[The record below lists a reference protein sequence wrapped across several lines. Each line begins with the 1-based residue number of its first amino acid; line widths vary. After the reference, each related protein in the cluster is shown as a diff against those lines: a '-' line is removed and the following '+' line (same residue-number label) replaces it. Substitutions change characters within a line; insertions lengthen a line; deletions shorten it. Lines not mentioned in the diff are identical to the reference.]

1 MADSRRAWALALL
14 RAMPEG
20 EARERCA
27 AALEAGAS
35 VLGREGAGGTGA
47 RAFFLDPSLSRA
59 EKAEALASLFPRAGA
74 AGADPAAGAGLAAGV
89 VTAAGAASL
98 AGAAGGASAAV
109 AAADATTAAGAEPDP
124 GAAAFRR
131 FAALLVERRR
141 SALLPGIA
149 AAYRALLDEEEGL
162 VRIELVTAR
171 PLAPGAGEAIG
182 AAFAAVLG
190 KRRFALQ
197 ASRDPAI
204 LGGFVLKAGSV
215 RLDRSAAGR
224 LERLRRELARPLGR
238 GGRQGE

>member
-1 MADSRRAWALALL
+1 VADSRRAWALALL

-59 EKAEALASLFPRAGA
+59 EKAEALASLFPR
-74 AGADPAAGAGLAAGV
+74 DPAAGAGLAAGV

>member
-35 VLGREGAGGTGA
+35 VLGREGAGRTGA

-74 AGADPAAGAGLAAGV
+74 AG
-89 VTAAGAASL
+89 
-98 AGAAGGASAAV
+98 GASAAV
-109 AAADATTAAGAEPDP
+109 AAAGAATAAGATTAAGAEPDP

-162 VRIELVTAR
+162 VRIELVSAR
-171 PLAPGAGEAIG
+171 PLAPEAAEAIG
-182 AAFAAVLG
+182 AAFAAELG
-190 KRRFALQ
+190 KPRFALV

-204 LGGFVLKAGSV
+204 IGGFVLKAGSV

-238 GGRQGE
+238 GGRQGD

>member
-1 MADSRRAWALALL
+1 
-14 RAMPEG
+14 MPEG

-35 VLGREGAGGTGA
+35 VLGREGAGRTGA

-74 AGADPAAGAGLAAGV
+74 AGAGPAAGV

>member
-35 VLGREGAGGTGA
+35 VLGREGAGGAGA

-74 AGADPAAGAGLAAGV
+74 AGAGPAAGV
-89 VTAAGAASL
+89 VA
-98 AGAAGGASAAV
+98 
-109 AAADATTAAGAEPDP
+109 AAGAEPDP

-149 AAYRALLDEEEGL
+149 AAYRALLDAEEGL
-162 VRIELVTAR
+162 VRVELVSAR
-171 PLAPGAGEAIG
+171 PLAPEAAEAIG
-182 AAFAAVLG
+182 AAFAAGLG

-197 ASRDPAI
+197 ATRDPAL

-238 GGRQGE
+238 GGR